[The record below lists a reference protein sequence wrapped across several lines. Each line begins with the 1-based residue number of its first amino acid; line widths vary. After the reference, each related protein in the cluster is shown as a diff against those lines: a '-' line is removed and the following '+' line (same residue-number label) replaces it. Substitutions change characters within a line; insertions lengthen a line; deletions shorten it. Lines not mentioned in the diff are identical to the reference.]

1 MYDKLRMKI
10 EKNTIVSLRYK
21 LTDAQN
27 NVIEEPDSPMMY
39 LHGGYE
45 GTFPKIE
52 ALLDGQEIGYEATIQ
67 LEPNEAFGEYDPELL
82 KIEPRARFPEPLEVG
97 MQFEG
102 VPDVD
107 GESEE
112 EAQAADAQ
120 EDEDAEAE
128 PLIYTV
134 TDVADNQVVLDGNHP
149 LAGMALR
156 FWVQVEGVRAATE
169 EEIENRHPEGGE
181 NFTFGMPNDAEDDDE
196 EEFLEKALGLQG
208 HVSRTL
214 HWLLFK
220 PFFNSAKISFC
231 FCAVANISRSITK
244 LGKCFF

>member
-1 MYDKLRMKI
+1 MFDKFRMKI

-27 NVIEEPDSPMMY
+27 NVIEEPDSPMVY

-52 ALLDGQEIGYEATIQ
+52 TLLDGQDIGYEATIQ

-82 KIEPRARFPEPLEVG
+82 KIEPRTRFPEPLEVG

-102 VPDVD
+102 VPDAD
-107 GESEE
+107 D
-112 EAQAADAQ
+112 EASAD
-120 EDEDAEAE
+120 DADDE

-156 FWVQVEGVRAATE
+156 FWVQVEDVRAATE
-169 EEIENRHPEGGE
+169 DEIENRHPEGGE
-181 NFTFGMPNDAEDDDE
+181 SFSFGMPNEDGDDNDDE
-196 EEFLEKALGLQG
+196 DFPGSIIG
-208 HVSRTL
+208 SSNSGPRTL
-214 HWLLFK
+214 H
-220 PFFNSAKISFC
+220 
-231 FCAVANISRSITK
+231 
-244 LGKCFF
+244 

>member
-1 MYDKLRMKI
+1 MKI

-27 NVIEEPDSPMMY
+27 NVIEEPDTPMVY

-52 ALLDGQEIGYEATIQ
+52 SLLDGQDIGYEATIQ

-102 VPDVD
+102 VPDSTAD
-107 GESEE
+107 DESELG
-112 EAQAADAQ
+112 AAAD
-120 EDEDAEAE
+120 DADDADAADAE

-156 FWVQVEGVRAATE
+156 FWVQVEDVRAATD
-169 EEIENRHPEGGE
+169 EEIENRHPEGAE
-181 NFTFGMPNDAEDDDE
+181 NFTFGMPNDDEDDE
-196 EEFLEKALGLQG
+196 EDFLEKALSLQ
-208 HVSRTL
+208 SQTPRTL
-214 HWLLFK
+214 H
-220 PFFNSAKISFC
+220 
-231 FCAVANISRSITK
+231 
-244 LGKCFF
+244 

>member
-1 MYDKLRMKI
+1 MKI
-10 EKNTIVSLRYK
+10 EKNTVVSLRYK

-27 NVIEEPDSPMMY
+27 NIIEEPDSPMVY

-52 ALLDGQEIGYEATIQ
+52 TLLDGQDVGYEASIQ
-67 LEPNEAFGEYDPELL
+67 LEPSEAFGEYDPELL

-102 VPDVD
+102 VPD
-107 GESEE
+107 
-112 EAQAADAQ
+112 A
-120 EDEDAEAE
+120 EDESDSADVDDE

-134 TDVADNQVVLDGNHP
+134 TDVADSQVVLDGNHP

-156 FWVQVEGVRAATE
+156 FWVQVEDIRAATD

-181 NFTFGMPNDAEDDDE
+181 AFAFGMPDDSDDSDDE
-196 EEFLEKALGLQG
+196 FIGDISKPG
-208 HVSRTL
+208 SSSPTL
-214 HWLLFK
+214 H
-220 PFFNSAKISFC
+220 
-231 FCAVANISRSITK
+231 
-244 LGKCFF
+244 

>member
-1 MYDKLRMKI
+1 MFDRFRMKI

-27 NVIEEPDSPMMY
+27 NVIEEPDSPMVY

-52 ALLDGQEIGYEATIQ
+52 TLLDGQDIGYEATIQ

-82 KIEPRARFPEPLEVG
+82 KIEPRTRFPEPLEVG

-102 VPDVD
+102 IPDAD
-107 GESEE
+107 EESDSAEE
-112 EAQAADAQ
+112 SDAD
-120 EDEDAEAE
+120 DE

-156 FWVQVEGVRAATE
+156 FWVQVEDVRAATE
-169 EEIENRHPEGGE
+169 DEIDNRHPEGGE
-181 NFTFGMPNDAEDDDE
+181 SFTFGMPNDDDDE
-196 EEFLEKALGLQG
+196 EDEFPGGALGSG
-208 HVSRTL
+208 NTSPRTL
-214 HWLLFK
+214 H
-220 PFFNSAKISFC
+220 
-231 FCAVANISRSITK
+231 
-244 LGKCFF
+244 

>member
-27 NVIEEPDSPMMY
+27 NVIEEPDSPMVY

-52 ALLDGQEIGYEATIQ
+52 SLLDGQDVGYEATIQ

-82 KIEPRARFPEPLEVG
+82 KIEPRTRFPEPLEVG

-102 VPDVD
+102 VPDSD
-107 GESEE
+107 ADEESEDIS
-112 EAQAADAQ
+112 ASAD
-120 EDEDAEAE
+120 DSDDADDE

-134 TDVADNQVVLDGNHP
+134 TDLADNQVVLDGNHP

-156 FWVQVEGVRAATE
+156 FWVQVEDVRAATE
-169 EEIENRHPEGGE
+169 DEIENRHPEGGE
-181 NFTFGMPNDAEDDDE
+181 NFTFGMPNEDSEDADE
-196 EEFLEKALGLQG
+196 EDFLEKALGLQG
-208 HVSRTL
+208 QAPRTL
-214 HWLLFK
+214 H
-220 PFFNSAKISFC
+220 
-231 FCAVANISRSITK
+231 
-244 LGKCFF
+244 

>member
-1 MYDKLRMKI
+1 MLNELRMKI
-10 EKNTIVSLRYK
+10 EKNTVVSLRYK

-27 NVIEEPDSPMMY
+27 NIIEEPDSPMVY

-52 ALLDGQEIGYEATIQ
+52 TLLDGQDIGYEASIQ
-67 LEPNEAFGEYDPELL
+67 LEPSEAFGEYDPELL

-102 VPDVD
+102 VPDA
-107 GESEE
+107 EE
-112 EAQAADAQ
+112 EGDSGDAD
-120 EDEDAEAE
+120 DE

-134 TDVADNQVVLDGNHP
+134 TDVADSQVVLDGNHP

-156 FWVQVEGVRAATE
+156 FWVQVEDIRAATD

-181 NFTFGMPNDAEDDDE
+181 AFAFGMPDDSDDGDDE
-196 EEFLEKALGLQG
+196 FTASIANPSG
-208 HVSRTL
+208 STPTL
-214 HWLLFK
+214 H
-220 PFFNSAKISFC
+220 
-231 FCAVANISRSITK
+231 
-244 LGKCFF
+244 

>member
-1 MYDKLRMKI
+1 MFDRFRMKI

-27 NVIEEPDSPMMY
+27 NVIEEPDSPMVY

-52 ALLDGQEIGYEATIQ
+52 TLLDGQDIGYEATIQ
-67 LEPNEAFGEYDPELL
+67 LEPSEAFGEYDPELL
-82 KIEPRARFPEPLEVG
+82 KIEPRTRFPEPLEVG

-102 VPDVD
+102 VPDAD
-107 GESEE
+107 QESEE
-112 EAQAADAQ
+112 AEEADS
-120 EDEDAEAE
+120 DDE

-156 FWVQVEGVRAATE
+156 FWVQVEDVRAATE
-169 EEIENRHPEGGE
+169 DEIQNRHPEGGE
-181 NFTFGMPNDAEDDDE
+181 SFTFGMPNEDDAEE
-196 EEFLEKALGLQG
+196 EEFPGNALG
-208 HVSRTL
+208 SSSTNPRTL
-214 HWLLFK
+214 H
-220 PFFNSAKISFC
+220 
-231 FCAVANISRSITK
+231 
-244 LGKCFF
+244 

>member
-1 MYDKLRMKI
+1 MSDRFSMKI

-27 NVIEEPDSPMMY
+27 NVIEEPDSPMVY

-52 ALLDGQEIGYEATIQ
+52 SLLDGQDIGYEATIQ
-67 LEPNEAFGEYDPELL
+67 LEPNEAFGDYDPELL

-102 VPDVD
+102 VPDAVE
-107 GESEE
+107 G
-112 EAQAADAQ
+112 ADASA
-120 EDEDAEAE
+120 DDSDDE

-156 FWVQVEGVRAATE
+156 FWVQVEDVRAATDD
-169 EEIENRHPEGGE
+169 EIENRHPEGGE
-181 NFTFGMPNDAEDDDE
+181 SFTFGMPNDDDSEDDSDDE
-196 EEFLEKALGLQG
+196 GDDFPNGSLGNPN
-208 HVSRTL
+208 SNPRTL
-214 HWLLFK
+214 H
-220 PFFNSAKISFC
+220 
-231 FCAVANISRSITK
+231 
-244 LGKCFF
+244 

>member
-1 MYDKLRMKI
+1 MKI

-27 NVIEEPDSPMMY
+27 NVIEEPDSPMVY

-52 ALLDGQEIGYEATIQ
+52 SLLDGQDVGYEATIQ
-67 LEPNEAFGEYDPELL
+67 LEPSEAFGEYDPELL
-82 KIEPRARFPEPLEVG
+82 KIEPRTRFPEPLEVG

-102 VPDVD
+102 VPDSD
-107 GESEE
+107 ADEESEE
-112 EAQAADAQ
+112 VLAS
-120 EDEDAEAE
+120 AEESDDVDDE

-156 FWVQVEGVRAATE
+156 FWVQVEDVRAATE
-169 EEIENRHPEGGE
+169 DEIENRHPEGGE
-181 NFTFGMPNDAEDDDE
+181 NFTFGMPNEDADDE
-196 EEFLEKALGLQG
+196 EDFLEKALGLQG
-208 HVSRTL
+208 QAPRTL
-214 HWLLFK
+214 H
-220 PFFNSAKISFC
+220 
-231 FCAVANISRSITK
+231 
-244 LGKCFF
+244 

>member
-27 NVIEEPDSPMMY
+27 NVVEEPDSPMVY

-52 ALLDGQEIGYEATIQ
+52 SLLDGQDIGYETTIQ

-82 KIEPRARFPEPLEVG
+82 KIEPRACFPEPLEVG

-102 VPDVD
+102 VPDSD
-107 GESEE
+107 EF
-112 EAQAADAQ
+112 
-120 EDEDAEAE
+120 EDVSASDIAEDADDE

-156 FWVQVEGVRAATE
+156 FWVQVEDVRAATE
-169 EEIENRHPEGGE
+169 DEIENRHPEGAE
-181 NFTFGMPNDAEDDDE
+181 NFTFGMPNEDADDAEE
-196 EEFLEKALGLQG
+196 GFLEKALGMQG
-208 HVSRTL
+208 QVSRTL
-214 HWLLFK
+214 H
-220 PFFNSAKISFC
+220 
-231 FCAVANISRSITK
+231 
-244 LGKCFF
+244 

>member
-1 MYDKLRMKI
+1 MFDKFRMKI

-21 LTDAQN
+21 LTDTQN
-27 NVIEEPDSPMMY
+27 NVIEEPDSPMVY

-52 ALLDGQEIGYEATIQ
+52 TLLDGQDIGYEATIQ

-82 KIEPRARFPEPLEVG
+82 KIEPRTRFPEPLEVG

-102 VPDVD
+102 VPDA
-107 GESEE
+107 E
-112 EAQAADAQ
+112 
-120 EDEDAEAE
+120 EDASADDVDDE

-156 FWVQVEGVRAATE
+156 FWVQVEDVRAATDD
-169 EEIENRHPEGGE
+169 EIENRHPKGAES
-181 NFTFGMPNDAEDDDE
+181 FSFGMPNDESDEGDDSDDGDDE
-196 EEFLEKALGLQG
+196 FPGSAIDTSSAGP
-208 HVSRTL
+208 RTL
-214 HWLLFK
+214 H
-220 PFFNSAKISFC
+220 
-231 FCAVANISRSITK
+231 
-244 LGKCFF
+244 